1 LENDIV
7 FIMAITKT
15 AAISISLFLGTI
27 VLSISQNGADGKLT
41 MVSLLY
47 SIHRDVLSS
56 FLILFP
62 SLLAF
67 TTTPMPI
74 QIQTNN
80 KIYNTMIKGRE
91 SSRSLLFSTVV
102 ETPPTDTRAPVA
114 KKLIV
119 TKKSHQ
125 KKKQKATK
133 KKQQKGNTKI
143 STKKSMKKNAPKR
156 SKKSKGKSRSSSSIN
171 TRSFKPLKDLKL
183 GSKVSGNVVDVCDFG
198 VFVNI
203 GYATRGSRSGTALL
217 HISQIQSKKITNIND
232 IYKVG
237 DTIKDARVTN
247 IDLKKGEVG
256 LSLRSRRPKR
266 RDISKIQ
273 VGDRLEGKVDS
284 VVPYGV
290 FVDIGADVNPLLH
303 ISRITGGA
311 IENVRHHL
319 NEGDPVSV
327 HVIDIDVK
335 RKTIAVSMLDKKA
348 DQYLDRRMSQR
359 LKRYYGTARTAKGS
373 PSNDSQDGAAA
384 TTSSDLDYFDQAIKE
399 LEDALKEGK

>member
-1 LENDIV
+1 MEQKVSCNGVIV
-7 FIMAITKT
+7 LFYRLKGPF
-15 AAISISLFLGTI
+15 SIS
-27 VLSISQNGADGKLT
+27 
-41 MVSLLY
+41 
-47 SIHRDVLSS
+47 
-56 FLILFP
+56 FP
-62 SLLAF
+62 LLAF
-67 TTTPMPI
+67 TTTSI
-74 QIQTNN
+74 RTTNN
-80 KIYNTMIKGRE
+80 KIYNYAMNNMKGRE

-102 ETPPTDTRAPVA
+102 ETPPTDTNTPVA
-114 KKLIV
+114 KKV
-119 TKKSHQ
+119 TVSKKSFSQ
-125 KKKQKATK
+125 KKKKQKATK
-133 KKQQKGNTKI
+133 KKQQGNTKI
-143 STKKSMKKNAPKR
+143 TVKNAPKR
-156 SKKSKGKSRSSSSIN
+156 SKKSKGNSRSSSSIN

-237 DTIKDARVTN
+237 DIIKDARVTN

-359 LKRYYGTARTAKGS
+359 LKRYYGTARTVKDS
-373 PSNDSQDGAAA
+373 SSNDVQDGAAS
-384 TTSSDLDYFDQAIKE
+384 SSDLDYFDQAIKE

>member
-1 LENDIV
+1 
-7 FIMAITKT
+7 M
-15 AAISISLFLGTI
+15 
-27 VLSISQNGADGKLT
+27 
-41 MVSLLY
+41 
-47 SIHRDVLSS
+47 
-56 FLILFP
+56 
-62 SLLAF
+62 
-67 TTTPMPI
+67 
-74 QIQTNN
+74 
-80 KIYNTMIKGRE
+80 KGRE
-91 SSRSLLFSTVV
+91 SSRSILFSTII
-102 ETPPTDTRAPVA
+102 ETPPTDTVAPVA
-114 KKLIV
+114 KKV
-119 TKKSHQ
+119 TKKSSSQ

-133 KKQQKGNTKI
+133 KKKQQGNTKI
-143 STKKSMKKNAPKR
+143 TVKNAPKR
-156 SKKSKGKSRSSSSIN
+156 SKKSKGKSRSSSNNS
-171 TRSFKPLKDLKL
+171 RSFKPLKDLKL
-183 GSKVSGNVVDVCDFG
+183 GSKISGNVVDVCDFG

>member
-1 LENDIV
+1 
-7 FIMAITKT
+7 M
-15 AAISISLFLGTI
+15 SICNLQS
-27 VLSISQNGADGKLT
+27 
-41 MVSLLY
+41 
-47 SIHRDVLSS
+47 
-56 FLILFP
+56 
-62 SLLAF
+62 
-67 TTTPMPI
+67 
-74 QIQTNN
+74 
-80 KIYNTMIKGRE
+80 
-91 SSRSLLFSTVV
+91 
-102 ETPPTDTRAPVA
+102 A
-114 KKLIV
+114 KK
-119 TKKSHQ
+119 
-125 KKKQKATK
+125 
-133 KKQQKGNTKI
+133 
-143 STKKSMKKNAPKR
+143 STKKNVPKR
-156 SKKSKGKSRSSSSIN
+156 SKKSKGKNRSIN

-237 DTIKDARVTN
+237 DIIKDARVTN

-266 RDISKIQ
+266 RDYSKIQ

-359 LKRYYGTARTAKGS
+359 LKRYYGTARTVKGS
-373 PSNDSQDGAAA
+373 PSNDSQDGAAS
-384 TTSSDLDYFDQAIKE
+384 SSDLDYFDQAIKE

>member
-1 LENDIV
+1 
-7 FIMAITKT
+7 
-15 AAISISLFLGTI
+15 
-27 VLSISQNGADGKLT
+27 
-41 MVSLLY
+41 
-47 SIHRDVLSS
+47 
-56 FLILFP
+56 
-62 SLLAF
+62 
-67 TTTPMPI
+67 MPV

-102 ETPPTDTRAPVA
+102 ETPPTDTVAPVA
-114 KKLIV
+114 KKV

-143 STKKSMKKNAPKR
+143 TAKKSMKKNAPTR
-156 SKKSKGKSRSSSSIN
+156 SKKSKGKSRSNVNS
-171 TRSFKPLKDLKL
+171 RSFKPLKDLKL

-217 HISQIQSKKITNIND
+217 HMSQIQSKKITNIND

-237 DTIKDARVTN
+237 DIIKDARVTN

-373 PSNDSQDGAAA
+373 PSNDSQA